1 MQLIAHR
8 GLWNKNIK
16 DNSYEALKNG
26 LLSNKYIGIE
36 CDIRTTLDKKI
47 IIYHNTLYKGNLV
60 RNTNYKDMKD
70 IILLEDLLKIKT
82 DKILLLEIKER
93 DIDKNKLIK
102 LLKKYKRNYYIMS
115 FNNSVIF
122 ELRKLNKEYK
132 YGVLNY
138 ILNSKSDYDL
148 DFICLLDGI
157 SSDYIIN
164 NFKKRGIEVIIYG
177 TIKIKKDVKYIVDDY
192 KLWKYVIKNNNFSV

>member
-8 GLWNKNIK
+8 GIWNKKVK
-16 DNSYEALKNG
+16 DNSYEALKSG

-36 CDIRTTLDKKI
+36 CDIRTTLDKRF

-60 RNTNYKDMKD
+60 RNINYKDMKD

-93 DIDKNKLIK
+93 EIDKNKLLK
-102 LLKKYKRNYYIMS
+102 LLNKYKRNYYIMS
-115 FNNSVIF
+115 FNNNIIF
-122 ELRKLNKEYK
+122 ELRKLNNKYK

-138 ILNSKSDYDL
+138 VLNSQSNYDL

-157 SSDYIIN
+157 ANDYIIN
-164 NFKKRGIEVIIYG
+164 NFEKKGIEVIIYG

-192 KLWKYVIKNNNFSV
+192 KL

>member
-102 LLKKYKRNYYIMS
+102 LLNKYKRNYYIMS

-122 ELRKLNKEYK
+122 
-132 YGVLNY
+132 
-138 ILNSKSDYDL
+138 
-148 DFICLLDGI
+148 
-157 SSDYIIN
+157 
-164 NFKKRGIEVIIYG
+164 
-177 TIKIKKDVKYIVDDY
+177 
-192 KLWKYVIKNNNFSV
+192 

>member
-102 LLKKYKRNYYIMS
+102 LLNKYKRNYYIMS

-122 ELRKLNKEYK
+122 ELRELKKEYK

>member
-8 GLWNKNIK
+8 GIWNKKVK
-16 DNSYEALKNG
+16 DNSYEALKSG

-36 CDIRTTLDKKI
+36 CDIRTTLDKKF
-47 IIYHNTLYKGNLV
+47 IIYHNILYKGNLV
-60 RNTNYKDMKD
+60 RNINYKDMKD

-93 DIDKNKLIK
+93 EIDKNKLLK
-102 LLKKYKRNYYIMS
+102 LLNKYKRNYYIMS
-115 FNNSVIF
+115 FNNNIIF
-122 ELRKLNKEYK
+122 EIRKLNNKYK

-138 ILNSKSDYDL
+138 VLNSKSDYDL

-157 SSDYIIN
+157 VNDYIIN
-164 NFKKRGIEVIIYG
+164 NFEKRGIEVIIYG

-192 KLWKYVIKNNNFSV
+192 KL

>member
-8 GLWNKNIK
+8 GIWNKKVK

-36 CDIRTTLDKKI
+36 CDIRTTLDKKF

-70 IILLEDLLKIKT
+70 ILLLEDLLKIKT

-93 DIDKNKLIK
+93 EIDKNKLLK
-102 LLKKYKRNYYIMS
+102 LLNKYNRNYYIMS
-115 FNNSVIF
+115 FNNNIIF

-148 DFICLLDGI
+148 DFICLLDKI
-157 SSDYIIN
+157 ANDYIIN
-164 NFKKRGIEVIIYG
+164 NFEKRGIEVIIYG

-192 KLWKYVIKNNNFSV
+192 KL

>member
-8 GLWNKNIK
+8 GIWNKKVK

-26 LLSNKYIGIE
+26 LLSNEYIGIE
-36 CDIRTTLDKKI
+36 CDIRTTLDKKF

-70 IILLEDLLKIKT
+70 ILLLEDLLKIKT

-93 DIDKNKLIK
+93 EIDKNKLLK
-102 LLKKYKRNYYIMS
+102 LLNKYKRNYYIMS
-115 FNNSVIF
+115 FNNNIIF
-122 ELRKLNKEYK
+122 EIRKLNNKYK

-138 ILNSKSDYDL
+138 VLNSKSDYDL

-157 SSDYIIN
+157 TNDYIIN
-164 NFKKRGIEVIIYG
+164 NFEKKGIEVIIYG

-192 KLWKYVIKNNNFSV
+192 KL

>member
-192 KLWKYVIKNNNFSV
+192 KL

>member
-8 GLWNKNIK
+8 GIWNKKVK
-16 DNSYEALKNG
+16 DNSYEALKSG
-26 LLSNKYIGIE
+26 LLNNKYIGIE
-36 CDIRTTLDKKI
+36 CDIRTTLDKKF

-60 RNTNYKDMKD
+60 RNINYKDMKD

-93 DIDKNKLIK
+93 EIDKNKLLK
-102 LLKKYKRNYYIMS
+102 LLNKYKRNYYIMS
-115 FNNSVIF
+115 FNNNIIF
-122 ELRKLNKEYK
+122 EIRKLNNKYK

-138 ILNSKSDYDL
+138 VLNSQSNYDL

-157 SSDYIIN
+157 ANDYIIN
-164 NFKKRGIEVIIYG
+164 NFEKKGIEVIIYG

-192 KLWKYVIKNNNFSV
+192 KL